1 MFDVLLFFTS
11 RLSYLPT
18 GNYAES
24 DFLNT
29 FRQRPENAQISAE
42 HRFSGSKALLLS
54 RKSIALLQ
62 KKRCSIIFID
72 KFCGGNQEKVF

>member
-54 RKSIALLQ
+54 RKSIALP
-62 KKRCSIIFID
+62 KKKHCSALVMYVFFT
-72 KFCGGNQEKVF
+72 KFKRKVF